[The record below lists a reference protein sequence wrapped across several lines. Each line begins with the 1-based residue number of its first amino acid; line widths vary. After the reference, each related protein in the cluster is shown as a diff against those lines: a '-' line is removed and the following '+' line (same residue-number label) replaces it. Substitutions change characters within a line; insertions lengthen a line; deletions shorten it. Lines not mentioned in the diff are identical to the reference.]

1 MPDESRNPPPPPAS
15 QGNGNEQ
22 QQLSVAL
29 FHDIPVRI
37 FKRGQD
43 TLIPLVDIA
52 AGLSYDAQGLKRI
65 YDANSEM
72 LGNLSQVVVTTTG
85 NQVAPR
91 DHVCMT
97 RDGVIGIIVKLD
109 YNRIKDPTKR
119 QRIIEFQRWAAETLG
134 KVMDGTQTAAP
145 MRPWQV
151 VFRDYVGAAQILHD
165 MAGIDRNDA
174 VRFAISLTQKETG
187 VDLSGMIQLID
198 AKQPAAPAREWVTT
212 EKLARLMDI
221 SVREL
226 NTRLAIGGFLTQRYG
241 TVIPS
246 ESGRK
251 FARYDQPDG
260 IIWDTAIIPQI
271 PSYWRA
277 YD

>member
-1 MPDESRNPPPPPAS
+1 MHEISNPPPPAS

-29 FHDIPVRI
+29 FHETPVRI
-37 FKRGQD
+37 AKDGREGMFPIR
-43 TLIPLVDIA
+43 DIA
-52 AGLSYDAQGLKRI
+52 TALKYDRQALHQIIER
-65 YDANSEM
+65 NSEIFAEYRRV
-72 LGNLSQVVVTTTG
+72 NVVFCDDPFKHT
-85 NQVAPR
+85 
-91 DHVCMT
+91 CLT
-97 RDGVIGIIVKLD
+97 RDGVIALISKLD
-109 YNRIKDPTKR
+109 YLRIKDPTKR

-145 MRPWQV
+145 MRPWPV